1 MTDPL
6 CYELYLTILS
16 LYEKYQILHSVINLL
31 KVPFIIHC
39 LFYLDTTYL
48 EIGLICYLYWYM
60 IKWQSYLQWIFL
72 ENHCSLFS
80 LFQTVYIHEVLK
92 MIQLLMFYCS
102 WFFFAN
108 STIFFAISDGF
119 LLLFKSF
126 SPVYKVS
133 TSDFHTIA
141 CLSCIAFLH
150 LGIIFQY

>member
-31 KVPFIIHC
+31 KVSFIIHC

-48 EIGLICYLYWYM
+48 DIGLICYLYWYM

-102 WFFFAN
+102 WF
-108 STIFFAISDGF
+108 S
-119 LLLFKSF
+119 LLIQQSF
-126 SPVYKVS
+126 SRYLM
-133 TSDFHTIA
+133 DF
-141 CLSCIAFLH
+141 CCFSNH
-150 LGIIFQY
+150 LVLCTK